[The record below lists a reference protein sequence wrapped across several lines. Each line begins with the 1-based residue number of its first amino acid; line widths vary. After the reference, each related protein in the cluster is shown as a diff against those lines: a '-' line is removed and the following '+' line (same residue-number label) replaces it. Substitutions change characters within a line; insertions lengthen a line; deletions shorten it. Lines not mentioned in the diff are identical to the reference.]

1 MFFYFSRK
9 KIKILKSHLTKKF
22 CFKIGLT
29 YISHLKR
36 FFFLFFFFYF
46 YYFTHVTTVDCEGVP
61 IHNLDNVNHNSS
73 LRSL

>member
-22 CFKIGLT
+22 WFKIGLT

-36 FFFLFFFFYF
+36 FFFCFFFLFLLFYACDS
-46 YYFTHVTTVDCEGVP
+46 TVDCEGVP

>member
-29 YISHLKR
+29 YICHLKR
-36 FFFLFFFFYF
+36 FFFLFLLFYACDS
-46 YYFTHVTTVDCEGVP
+46 TVDCQGVP